1 MSSNS
6 QERRRE
12 LVAYITNYIVS
23 PAEYQAIVRR
33 ASNVSLK
40 VRGIQKS
47 EQIENE
53 LKTTISR
60 IFPSIEEVT
69 YQSKNLSDFYMSIWR
84 MSTRSYAGSYT
95 MLSLIEYALHLANKR
110 KSPKPRLFCWKRTR
124 ASASLT
130 IILAM
135 YRLLYKFTMSLHTGI
150 ASAEARKFRRRHRR
164 IARTLRSAYFVPFTS
179 GILSGS
185 LLCLHPAGMVRS
197 YVAFYSAT
205 LAMEYMFNYITMNK
219 GFAFL
224 RQQAGVWI
232 LFPFSMAQLLYTFT
246 YDPDCCN
253 NSFKN
258 LMMKFAPNYILLRP
272 ANYPEDLSWPTP
284 VEIFDSVKNITLE
297 RYPPFNSPILHPD
310 SYALP
315 SNFRLIDPIV
325 SQAHPG
331 ISHLSCALIHPYE
344 DSCFRNFA
352 KTSLTQFF
360 QFAKYTGGIYALLS
374 LVSYK
379 KFKFNMKQESATVL
393 KNFLRTNTFLTMT
406 TATAWAGLCAS
417 QYILPNK
424 LIPQYRIKV
433 IGFLAGLWAF
443 IDRINGRTK
452 FIPVARMAFE
462 SYWKSLVKH
471 KKIRT
476 IAHGDIFVFAVSL
489 ALIMTVYDKAPQAI
503 ETEWVKKIIATL
515 SGREPVEIPVSVPPT
530 PFVERKL
537 EK

>member
-23 PAEYQAIVRR
+23 PAEYQVILRKAT
-33 ASNVSLK
+33 NVSLK
-40 VRGIQKS
+40 IRGIQKS
-47 EQIENE
+47 EAMESMVKNMF
-53 LKTTISR
+53 SR
-60 IFPSIEEVT
+60 VLPSVEDVT
-69 YQSKNLSDFYMSIWR
+69 FQSKNLSDFYISMWR
-84 MSTRSYAGSYT
+84 VSVRLYAGSYT
-95 MLSLIEYALHLANKR
+95 TLSLIEYALHLAKKGR
-110 KSPKPRLFCWKRTR
+110 KPKPGLVSLKRTR
-124 ASASLT
+124 ASASVT
-130 IILAM
+130 IIFAM

-150 ASAEARKFRRRHRR
+150 ASAEARNFRRRHRR
-164 IARTLRSAYFVPFTS
+164 IARTLRSPYFVPFTS

-185 LLCLHPAGMVRS
+185 FLYLHPVGKFRS
-197 YVAFYSAT
+197 YVAFYCAT
-205 LAMEYMFNYITMNK
+205 LAAEYMFNYVTIK
-219 GFAFL
+219 KQFAFL
-224 RQQAGVWI
+224 REQVGVWI

-253 NSFKN
+253 NSFKD

-284 VEIFDSVKNITLE
+284 VEVLDSMKNITLE
-297 RYPPFNSPILHPD
+297 LYPPFNSPILYPD

-331 ISHLSCALIHPYE
+331 IEHLSCALMHPYE
-344 DSCFRNFA
+344 ESCFRNFA
-352 KTSLTQFF
+352 KSSVTQFG
-360 QFAKYTGGIYALLS
+360 QFAKYIGGIYALLS
-374 LVSYK
+374 LFSYK
-379 KFKFNMKQESATVL
+379 KFKSNTKEETVTVL
-393 KNFLRTNTFLTMT
+393 KGFLRTNTFLTMT

-417 QYILPNK
+417 QHILPNK

-443 IDRINGRTK
+443 IDKSNGRAK
-452 FIPVARMAFE
+452 YIPVARMAFE
-462 SYWKSLVKH
+462 SYWKTLVKH

-476 IAHGDIFVFAVSL
+476 IPHGDVLVFAASL

-503 ETEWVKKIIATL
+503 ESDWVKKFIAGF